1 MWIERSPSPSRR
13 ARRRQ
18 AVGFLIEAAQ
28 IHNSRPLM
36 LKSLKSLADHVIRDQ
51 HFTRRDFSEA
61 EVTFL
66 QVLNFEIGNANNVFM
81 CLEELYFQF
90 REVAKVGEHLNFE
103 ACLDVMDLLY
113 EEDTSILH
121 CSPCSLAAA
130 VLVASYL
137 ITVPK
142 QRWEFPILSW
152 VKFLT
157 ACEEEEIMELIKY
170 LLKHVFGPV
179 LVERGTS

>member
-61 EVTFL
+61 
-66 QVLNFEIGNANNVFM
+66 VLNFEIGNANNVFM

-130 VLVASYL
+130 VLDC
-137 ITVPK
+137 
-142 QRWEFPILSW
+142 F
-152 VKFLT
+152 
-157 ACEEEEIMELIKY
+157 
-170 LLKHVFGPV
+170 
-179 LVERGTS
+179 